1 MNNQSQWWWLLSHM
15 HLLINGVGGVE
26 SLLDPG
32 SQIVSMSNAVTT
44 ALQVTLHPDMTVH
57 MESANKLL
65 EKNVPFK
72 FGPITVY
79 LQVHMIEKVV
89 YKVLLGR
96 PFDNTVRPMG
106 SEKSYSGSAIYVG
119 YIVPLW
125 LEIYILV
132 IHLCE
137 IYCTLAVG
145 KSYLSHPFMWGI

>member
-1 MNNQSQWWWLLSHM
+1 
-15 HLLINGVGGVE
+15 
-26 SLLDPG
+26 
-32 SQIVSMSNAVTT
+32 
-44 ALQVTLHPDMTVH
+44 MTVH

-106 SEKSYSGSAIYVG
+106 SESHT
-119 YIVPLW
+119 
-125 LEIYILV
+125 LV
-132 IHLCE
+132 Q
-137 IYCTLAVG
+137 
-145 KSYLSHPFMWGI
+145 PFMWGILYPCGWKFIS